1 MIFYIKMLFQY
12 KYKFKYNLEL
22 FIFYY
27 MFIEYL
33 ILGESYLLELKQEF
47 CSLNSCVEKF
57 GVMFWGDYGFVVV
70 NIIFFLYKV
79 GELMLD
85 IMIKLYLVIVVCYDI
100 YMYGKDKNNML
111 CMDLDKYLELENYM
125 QSLLGN
131 YFIYYR
137 LFLNIFVIFL
147 VFLCGFYSDCYG
159 RKIFVFL
166 FSFGSVFVVLFYIL
180 SDLVLLYRIFLIFCG
195 LVFQGFFGKSF
206 VIIMVVNSIVCDVFL
221 FVDCIKNFGILLVMN
236 FFGVCIGLFFFGIF

>member
-1 MIFYIKMLFQY
+1 
-12 KYKFKYNLEL
+12 
-22 FIFYY
+22 
-27 MFIEYL
+27 
-33 ILGESYLLELKQEF
+33 
-47 CSLNSCVEKF
+47 
-57 GVMFWGDYGFVVV
+57 
-70 NIIFFLYKV
+70 
-79 GELMLD
+79 MLD

-147 VFLCGFYSDCYG
+147 VFLCGLYSDCYG